1 MLFDG
6 ATYSDYLDQSA
17 QIMRKPQ
24 RQDNILRQLRG
35 AAPQQLHATRELAEQ
50 YGVSES
56 TIRRDLQQLADSG
69 LLQRQYGG
77 AQLRQPAKQIEKGP
91 VGILLVSRIDKY
103 RDPFYNMVLEGVD
116 RALERLGY
124 QIAFVKT
131 LHDVGTK
138 ARARQLLDAFT
149 LKGLILLGTDNSES
163 IQYLRQNMSPVVT
176 MTDKHDIED
185 DLVLFDGERG
195 MRLMVAHLAK
205 LGYRRLAFITGYA
218 DIRYTGFCQG
228 LADCNLRHYKSLH
241 QVLKP
246 GPSGWTPDLG
256 ERGAQ
261 ILMNQSPKPDAIVC
275 SSDRLAIGAMAWLQR
290 KGYRI
295 PQDIAVT
302 GFDNI
307 PDADFTFPPLTTVHV
322 HKVLLG
328 ELAAERLVRRLE
340 NPAEVYLK
348 VITPT
353 SLVVR
358 QSCGS
363 DAAAN
368 RPS

>member
-1 MLFDG
+1 MKK
-6 ATYSDYLDQSA
+6 SE
-17 QIMRKPQ
+17 
-24 RQDNILRQLRG
+24 RQALILQQVRDT
-35 AAPQQLHATRELAEQ
+35 APQQLLSTRELAQ
-50 YGVSES
+50 QFDVSES
-56 TIRRDLQQLADSG
+56 TIRRDFQQLAHIG

-77 AQLRQPAKQIEKGP
+77 AQLSQQSSLVEQGQ
-91 VGILLVSRIDKY
+91 VGILLASRIDKY

-131 LHDVGTK
+131 LHEIDTTAQAK
-138 ARARQLLDAFT
+138 RLLDSFSI
-149 LKGLILLGTDNSES
+149 KGLILLGTDDSKS
-163 IQYLRQNMSPVVT
+163 IEYLRDNMSPIIS

-195 MRLMVAHLAK
+195 ISLMVEHLAK
-205 LGYRRLAFITGYA
+205 LGYRRLAYIAGYA
-218 DIRYTGFCQG
+218 DVRYSGFCNG
-228 LADCNLRHYKSLH
+228 LCENNLVHDPRLH
-241 QVLKP
+241 QILEP

-256 ERGAQ
+256 ERGAK
-261 ILMNQSPKPDAIVC
+261 ILMAQSPKPDAIVC
-275 SSDRLAIGAMAWLQR
+275 ASDRLAIGAMAWLQR
-290 KGYRI
+290 EGYRI

-328 ELAAERLVRRLE
+328 EIAAERLARRLE
-340 NPAEVYLK
+340 NPVEVYLK
-348 VITPT
+348 ITTPV

-358 QSCGS
+358 QSCG
-363 DAAAN
+363 A
-368 RPS
+368 